1 MKAMKQTGRGSVTPR
16 LVISGLVLGG
26 SLLLS
31 AMAFYYYHTTAPLI
45 PLLVGLIGVVP
56 MGRPYPSFYRV
67 RPSTEPVV
75 TKSPPDRSTTKPG

>member
-1 MKAMKQTGRGSVTPR
+1 MKVMKQTGRGSVTPR

-31 AMAFYYYHTTAPLI
+31 AMAFYYYHASAPLI

-56 MGRPYPSFYRV
+56 MGIIIDELRRLLKLKKPQQPHQ
-67 RPSTEPVV
+67 
-75 TKSPPDRSTTKPG
+75 PPNRS